1 MAGAKF
7 GAPDQSGVIVRNH
20 CHLEQKVK
28 AVILSGGRSLVER
41 PQSKDPQLLFA
52 SFNLES

>member
-1 MAGAKF
+1 MAEAKSA
-7 GAPDQSGVIVRNH
+7 APDQSGFIMRNH
-20 CHLEQKVK
+20 CHLEQKEK

-41 PQSKDPQLLFA
+41 PQSKDPQLLFT